1 MQSQLGAL
9 GQTQSQRELDAA
21 RQSQLQ
27 QSYEPFQRLSF
38 MSDIFKPQVGSAQS
52 TLGVSV
58 APSPSPLSQGIGLG
72 VAGLSLNKALD
83 NPLGRLFGS

>member
-1 MQSQLGAL
+1 
-9 GQTQSQRELDAA
+9 
-21 RQSQLQ
+21 
-27 QSYEPFQRLSF
+27 

-58 APSPSPLSQGIGLG
+58 APSPSPLSQAIGVGIGGLG
-72 VAGLSLNKALD
+72 LNKALD